1 VSVFPQQRRGIVAL
15 EVLVLL
21 PVFLLML
28 LSLIEASRLLWT
40 RSILSFAARE
50 TVRYALAH
58 SSESTSPATTAQ
70 LRQRFI
76 GSTTGLDPM
85 LLTIELTPPPWDE
98 HNDPGTVFRLTARY
112 DFYFFWNVMESP
124 ATTLTVYAESVVG
137 H

>member
-1 VSVFPQQRRGIVAL
+1 MCAAPYCD
-15 EVLVLL
+15 LVVVDSAAPSRL

-28 LSLIEASRLLWT
+28 LSIIEASRLLWT

-50 TVRYALAH
+50 TVRFALAH
-58 SSESTSPATTAQ
+58 GSESTSPTTTAQ

-76 GSTTGLDPM
+76 GSTTGLNPM
-85 LLTIELTPPPWDE
+85 LLTIDLTPSWDE
-98 HNDPGTVFRLTARY
+98 NNDPGTVFRLTARY

>member
-1 VSVFPQQRRGIVAL
+1 M
-15 EVLVLL
+15 LL

-58 SSESTSPATTAQ
+58 GSESTNPATTAH
-70 LRQRFI
+70 LRQRFMD
-76 GSTTGLDPM
+76 STTGLDPI
-85 LLTIELTPPPWDE
+85 LLTIELTPPWDE
-98 HNDPGTVFRLTARY
+98 NNDPGTVFRLTARY